1 MGSSSPSRSLPPAE
15 INSLVLLCRDPR
27 LYVDWIPGVAQEG
40 GGGGYHCSGAAGH
53 PKLDSGP
60 IGRNGPA
67 QAVRNSKFASP
78 ALVTGSLVCWPVL
91 GVQRHQSSDSHFHL
105 LLGLPYTIT
114 VNMDQ
119 HSTKEE
125 REMHRCRHLLMLN

>member
-40 GGGGYHCSGAAGH
+40 GGHGYHCSGAAGH

-67 QAVRNSKFASP
+67 QAVRNSKTCSSAKISSVLSNFGYP
-78 ALVTGSLVCWPVL
+78 GALE
-91 GVQRHQSSDSHFHL
+91 Q
-105 LLGLPYTIT
+105 
-114 VNMDQ
+114 
-119 HSTKEE
+119 
-125 REMHRCRHLLMLN
+125 

>member
-53 PKLDSGP
+53 PKLASTLEIPSPEQVRQICCFLLPVLAHSGQSA
-60 IGRNGPA
+60 R
-67 QAVRNSKFASP
+67 
-78 ALVTGSLVCWPVL
+78 CPVL
-91 GVQRHQSSDSHFHL
+91 GIQRQ
-105 LLGLPYTIT
+105 
-114 VNMDQ
+114 
-119 HSTKEE
+119 
-125 REMHRCRHLLMLN
+125 

>member
-67 QAVRNSKFASP
+67 QAVRNSKIAPS
-78 ALVTGSLVCWPVL
+78 ALVPVSLVCCQIWVTSGTRAVIAILTP
-91 GVQRHQSSDSHFHL
+91 
-105 LLGLPYTIT
+105 LLGHP
-114 VNMDQ
+114 
-119 HSTKEE
+119 
-125 REMHRCRHLLMLN
+125 